1 MRAALAALAL
11 LGACATPAP
20 PAVSPQPIHLS
31 GTEWMRVDDANAA
44 PHNPTIAFEDA
55 RASGFA
61 GCNRWFA
68 AVTQNGEALRFGA
81 IGTTRMACTAEPA
94 AAAERSFLTALAATR
109 YAHYDQDALVLLD
122 SEQHQLA
129 RFESTLPH

>member
-20 PAVSPQPIHLS
+20 PAAPGASYLA
-31 GTEWMRVDDANAA
+31 GTRWRRVDDLSAN
-44 PHNPTIAFEDA
+44 PHGATMTFTQSG
-55 RASGFA
+55 ASGDT
-61 GCNRWFA
+61 GCNRWFTS
-68 AVTQNGEALRFGA
+68 VTHDGEALRFGN
-81 IGTTRMACTAEPA
+81 IGVTRRACASEVQ
-94 AAAERSFLTALAATR
+94 AAAERSFLAALAATR

-129 RFESTLPH
+129 RFESTLPR